1 MALSLLFS
9 MSVYAQKDVTQFLGI
24 PVDGSKWEMIQKLK
38 EKGFRSTTVDKE
50 ILEGEFNGVQVY
62 VHIVTNNNKV
72 YRIMLADVTNR
83 GERNIR
89 LRFNELCRQFAN
101 NPKYFSWRDDDQ
113 TIPEDEDIS
122 YEISAHEKRYEAVF
136 YQKPV
141 EMDSAALVKLFEPA
155 LLSKYTKKQLKNPTE
170 EIQSEINHLILEYRL
185 ATSRDRIE
193 NSDKKSVWFMI
204 SEFRGEYYINMYY
217 DNEYNRANGEDL

>member
-24 PVDGSKWEMIQKLK
+24 PVDGSKWGMIQKLK
-38 EKGFRSTTVDKE
+38 EKGFRSSTVGED
-50 ILEGEFNGVQVY
+50 ILEGEFNGVQVH
-62 VHIVTNNNKV
+62 VHIATNNNKV
-72 YRIMLADVTNR
+72 YRIMLADVANR
-83 GERNIR
+83 DETDIR
-89 LRFNELCRQFAN
+89 LRFNKLCRQFAN
-101 NPKYFSWRDDDQ
+101 NPKYFSWRDEDQ

-170 EIQSEINHLILEYRL
+170 EIQLEINHLILEYQL
-185 ATSRDRIE
+185 ATLRDRIE
-193 NSDKKSVWFMI
+193 NSDKKPVWFII
-204 SEFRGEYYINMYY
+204 SELRGKYYITMFY

>member
-38 EKGFRSTTVDKE
+38 EKGFRNSTVGD
-50 ILEGEFNGVQVY
+50 LEGEFNGTQVY
-62 VHIVTNNNKV
+62 VKIGTNNNKV
-72 YRIMLADVTNR
+72 YRIMLSDVANSDET
-83 GERNIR
+83 NIR

-101 NPKYFSWRDDDQ
+101 NPKYFSWRDEDQ

-155 LLSKYTKKQLKNPTE
+155 LLSKYTKKQLKKPTE
-170 EIQSEINHLILEYRL
+170 EIQSEINHLIKEYRL
-185 ATSRDRIE
+185 ATLRDRIE

-204 SEFRGEYYINMYY
+204 SEFRGEYYIKMFY

>member
-24 PVDGSKWEMIQKLK
+24 PVDGSKWVMIQKLK
-38 EKGFRSTTVDKE
+38 QKGFRSSTVGED
-50 ILEGEFNGVQVY
+50 ILEGEFNGAEVY
-62 VHIVTNNNKV
+62 VSIVTNNNKV
-72 YRIMLADVTNR
+72 CRIMLADVANR
-83 GERNIR
+83 DETDIR
-89 LRFNELCRQFAN
+89 LRFNKLCRQFAN
-101 NPKYFSWRDDDQ
+101 NPKYSSLQDDQ

-122 YEISAHEKRYEAVF
+122 YEISTHKKRYEAVF

-155 LLSKYTKKQLKNPTE
+155 LLSKYTKKQLKKPTE
-170 EIQSEINHLILEYRL
+170 EIQAEFAKLVREYSLEVL
-185 ATSRDRIE
+185 
-193 NSDKKSVWFMI
+193 DKKPVWFI
-204 SEFRGEYYINMYY
+204 IAEFRGEYYINMFY

>member
-38 EKGFRSTTVDKE
+38 EKGFRSPTVGEDVLK
-50 ILEGEFNGVQVY
+50 GEFNGEEVY
-62 VHIVTNNNKV
+62 VHIVINNNKV

-101 NPKYFSWRDDDQ
+101 NPKYFSLRDDQ

-136 YQKPV
+136 YQKP
-141 EMDSAALVKLFEPA
+141 DSVALVADLARLKKRSEA
-155 LLSKYTKKQLKNPTE
+155 ILLSKYTEEQLENPTE
-170 EIQSEINHLILEYRL
+170 EIQSEIAELVWEYYSLEVL
-185 ATSRDRIE
+185 
-193 NSDKKSVWFMI
+193 DKKLVWFMI
-204 SEFRGEYYINMYY
+204 SEYRGEYYINMFY

>member
-24 PVDGSKWEMIQKLK
+24 SVDGSKWGMIQKLK
-38 EKGFRSTTVDKE
+38 EKGFRNSTVGED
-50 ILEGEFNGVQVY
+50 ILEGEFNGTQVY
-62 VHIVTNNNKV
+62 VNIVTNNNKV
-72 YRIMLADVTNR
+72 CRIMLVDVANR
-83 GERNIR
+83 DETDIR
-89 LRFNELCRQFAN
+89 LRFNKLCRQFAN
-101 NPKYFSWRDDDQ
+101 NPKYFSMQDDQ

-122 YEISAHEKRYEAVF
+122 YEISTHKKRYEAVF

-155 LLSKYTKKQLKNPTE
+155 LLSKYTKKQLKKPTE
-170 EIQSEINHLILEYRL
+170 EIQSEINHLIREYRL
-185 ATSRDRIE
+185 ATLRDRIE

-204 SEFRGEYYINMYY
+204 SEIRGEYYIAMFY
-217 DNEYNRANGEDL
+217 DNKYNRANGEDL

>member
-1 MALSLLFS
+1 
-9 MSVYAQKDVTQFLGI
+9 
-24 PVDGSKWEMIQKLK
+24 
-38 EKGFRSTTVDKE
+38 
-50 ILEGEFNGVQVY
+50 
-62 VHIVTNNNKV
+62 
-72 YRIMLADVTNR
+72 MLADVTNR

-185 ATSRDRIE
+185 ATLRDRIE

-204 SEFRGEYYINMYY
+204 SESRGKYYINMYY

>member
-1 MALSLLFS
+1 MALSFLFS

-38 EKGFRSTTVDKE
+38 QKGFRNSTVGD
-50 ILEGEFNGVQVY
+50 LEGEFNGVQVY
-62 VHIVTNNNKV
+62 VFIETNNNKV
-72 YRIMLADVTNR
+72 YRIALADVANR
-83 GERNIR
+83 DETNIR
-89 LRFNELCRQFAN
+89 LRFNTLCRQFAN
-101 NPKYFSWRDDDQ
+101 NPKYFSMQDDQ

-122 YEISAHEKRYEAVF
+122 YEISTHEKRYEADF

-155 LLSKYTKKQLKNPTE
+155 LLSKYTKKQLKKPTE
-170 EIQSEINHLILEYRL
+170 EIQSEINHLIKEYRL
-185 ATSRDRIE
+185 ATLRDRIE

-204 SEFRGEYYINMYY
+204 SEFRGEYYIKMFY

>member
-24 PVDGSKWEMIQKLK
+24 PVDGSKWMMIQKLK
-38 EKGFRSTTVDKE
+38 EKGFRNSTVGED
-50 ILEGEFNGVQVY
+50 ILEGEFNGTQVY
-62 VHIVTNNNKV
+62 VNIVTNNSKV
-72 YRIMLADVTNR
+72 CRIMLVDVANR
-83 GERNIR
+83 DETDIR
-89 LRFNELCRQFAN
+89 LRFNKLCRQFAN
-101 NPKYFSWRDDDQ
+101 NPKYQSWRDDQ

-122 YEISAHEKRYEAVF
+122 YEISTHKKRYEAVF

-155 LLSKYTKKQLKNPTE
+155 LLSKYTKKQLKKPTE
-170 EIQSEINHLILEYRL
+170 EIQSEINHLIWEYRL
-185 ATSRDRIE
+185 ATLRDRIE
-193 NSDKKSVWFMI
+193 NSDKKPVWFMI

>member
-9 MSVYAQKDVTQFLGI
+9 MSVYAQKDVAQFLGI

-50 ILEGEFNGVQVY
+50 ILKGEFNGEEVH

-72 YRIMLADVTNR
+72 YRIMLADVANR
-83 GERNIR
+83 DETGIR
-89 LRFNELCRQFAN
+89 LRFNKLCRQFAN
-101 NPKYFSWRDDDQ
+101 NPKYSSLQDDQ

-122 YEISAHEKRYEAVF
+122 YEISTHKKRYEAVF
-136 YQKPV
+136 YQKP
-141 EMDSAALVKLFEPA
+141 DSAAIAADSVALKKRFETI
-155 LLSKYTKKQLKNPTE
+155 LLSKYTEEQLENPTE
-170 EIQSEINHLILEYRL
+170 EIQAEFAKLVREYSLEVL
-185 ATSRDRIE
+185 
-193 NSDKKSVWFMI
+193 DKKPVWFI
-204 SEFRGEYYINMYY
+204 IAEFRGEYYINMFY

>member
-24 PVDGSKWEMIQKLK
+24 PVDGSKWMMIQKLK
-38 EKGFRSTTVDKE
+38 EKGFRNSTVGED
-50 ILEGEFNGVQVY
+50 ILEGEFNGVQVH
-62 VHIVTNNNKV
+62 VHIATNNNKV
-72 YRIMLADVTNR
+72 YRIMLADVANR
-83 GERNIR
+83 DETGIR
-89 LRFNELCRQFAN
+89 LRFNKLCRQFAN
-101 NPKYFSWRDDDQ
+101 NPKYQSWRDDQ

-122 YEISAHEKRYEAVF
+122 YEISTHKKRYEAVF

-155 LLSKYTKKQLKNPTE
+155 LLSKYTKKQLKKPTK
-170 EIQSEINHLILEYRL
+170 EIQSEINHLIWEYRL
-185 ATSRDRIE
+185 ATLRDRIE
-193 NSDKKSVWFMI
+193 NSDKKPVWFMI